1 MAIIDETY
9 FINDINIAYDDL
21 TVDNLKAYI
30 TKYEKKL
37 FEQLF
42 GYSLAKLV
50 MGYDPDTSEQRIIDI
65 VEGAEFIVNVL
76 GNDVTL
82 KWEGLKSTADNI
94 VANFVWY
101 WWQRGNLSLSSG
113 IGNVTP
119 TIENAKPGDLSMK
132 AMHAYNNAVEQSQ
145 ILYLYLDANKEL
157 YPEWIFEPL
166 EPINSFD
173 L

>member
-1 MAIIDETY
+1 MIIDETY
-9 FINDINIAYDDL
+9 FINDINIAYDEI

-37 FEQLF
+37 LEQLF

-50 MGYDPDTSEQRIIDI
+50 MGYDPLISEQRIIDI
-65 VEGAEFIVNVL
+65 VEGKEF
-76 GNDVTL
+76 DVTVFEKNFTL

-94 VANFVWY
+94 IANFVWY
-101 WWQRGNLSLSSG
+101 WWQRGNLSVSSG
-113 IGNVTP
+113 IGNVVP
-119 TIENAKPGDLSMK
+119 ISENAKLGDLSMK

-145 ILYLYLDANKEL
+145 ILYLFLDANKEL
-157 YPEWIFEPL
+157 YPELIFEPL
-166 EPINSFD
+166 EQINSFD